1 MRRRSSATSSR
12 AGAPADAARKLLERL
27 LGARSRDR
35 SPGARELVAFRPGD
49 DPAYLALLARSAER
63 LEALSRFGRPL
74 GSVAVFPP
82 WSAARPERE
91 QAEEFLL
98 RRWRGA
104 RPIVLRGW
112 ASSLLK
118 DRSGSLAKLER
129 TLSKLRRPGTLGRLL
144 AEMGIEAE
152 AVAALDDPE
161 RDLEKFRLPGPEGLW
176 IKSATL
182 TSPASNESGRI
193 RFSFGAEGDDDAS
206 SDEARHRA
214 VARLARRALP
224 VADALAR
231 SRRHLRRLERLCGGP
246 VLLTQHIAYW
256 NAPQGGALLHHD
268 SFAEPARTRQRG
280 VCYVQLSGAT
290 LWLALSSADLARH
303 VRAVLAALARGEAPW
318 IAEEHF
324 DGPRALKR
332 LQVRARD
339 SAWLGA
345 QLASSGCGEFARLVN
360 YSPEFLGLALD
371 AGHGALLAPGD
382 AILLPNH
389 GLSRT
394 CLHAVWCAGNAPG
407 AALSMAIRRSPLG
420 RPRAK
425 LPAHR
430 EQP

>member
-1 MRRRSSATSSR
+1 
-12 AGAPADAARKLLERL
+12 
-27 LGARSRDR
+27 
-35 SPGARELVAFRPGD
+35 
-49 DPAYLALLARSAER
+49 
-63 LEALSRFGRPL
+63 
-74 GSVAVFPP
+74 VAVFPP

-214 VARLARRALP
+214 VARLARRAASPGGRPGPLP
-224 VADALAR
+224 SPPEAAGAPVRRTGAADPAHRLLECAPGRRVAAPR
-231 SRRHLRRLERLCGGP
+231 FVRR
-246 VLLTQHIAYW
+246 A
-256 NAPQGGALLHHD
+256 
-268 SFAEPARTRQRG
+268 ARTRQRG

-371 AGHGALLAPGD
+371 AGQRRPTGTRRTP
-382 AILLPNH
+382 ILLPNH

-407 AALSMAIRRSPLG
+407 AALSMAIRRSPLAVLG
-420 RPRAK
+420 PSSQPIANSLADRAL
-425 LPAHR
+425 LPCDLVR
-430 EQP
+430 RKWDCV